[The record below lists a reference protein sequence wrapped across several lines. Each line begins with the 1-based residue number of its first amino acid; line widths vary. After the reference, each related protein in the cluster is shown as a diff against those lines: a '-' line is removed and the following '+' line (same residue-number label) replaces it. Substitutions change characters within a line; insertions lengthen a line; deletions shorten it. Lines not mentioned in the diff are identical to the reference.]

1 MSKERLSAFTDAI
14 LAIIMTILVLELKKP
29 ETADW
34 ASLWAL
40 RSDFFSYAVSFFW
53 LGAMWANIHNQWSKI
68 EKIDNKVLWWSIV
81 MLFFASFFP
90 YVTSFVSDHFTS
102 LFAQMFY
109 SAVVICVSLSNMA
122 LGRAVARANGSES
135 ALDYSSRKIVA
146 ADLII
151 KAVGIV
157 LAVFIYPPI
166 TMFAVILAG
175 CVVTFLPLIVERKN
189 KKRGEK
195 DAV

>member
-29 ETADW
+29 EAADW

-40 RSDFFSYAVSFFW
+40 KSDFFSYAVSFFW
-53 LGAMWANIHNQWSKI
+53 LGAMWVNIHNQWSKV
-68 EKIDNKVLWWSIV
+68 EKIDNQVLWFSII

-102 LFAQMFY
+102 LFAQMLY
-109 SAVVICVSLSNMA
+109 SVVVICVSLSNMA
-122 LGRAVARANGSES
+122 LGRAVARANGLMS

-151 KAVGIV
+151 KALGII
-157 LAVFIYPPI
+157 LAIFIYPPI

-175 CVVTFLPLIVERKN
+175 CVVTFLPHIVNRK
-189 KKRGEK
+189 KQETR
-195 DAV
+195 

>member
-1 MSKERLSAFTDAI
+1 MNKERLSAFTDAI

-29 ETADW
+29 EAADW

-53 LGAMWANIHNQWSKI
+53 LGAMWVNIHNQWSRI
-68 EKIDNKVLWWSIV
+68 EKIDNKVIWWSII

-109 SAVVICVSLSNMA
+109 SVVVICVSLSNMA
-122 LGRAVARANGSES
+122 LGRAVAGANGQTS
-135 ALDYSSRKIVA
+135 ALDYSSRRIVA

-151 KAVGIV
+151 KAVGII
-157 LAVFIYPPI
+157 LAIFIYPPI

-175 CVVTFLPLIVERKN
+175 CVVTFLPHFVSRRNIRPGGDTL
-189 KKRGEK
+189 
-195 DAV
+195 

>member
-1 MSKERLSAFTDAI
+1 MNKDRLSAFTDAI

-29 ETADW
+29 EAADW

-53 LGAMWANIHNQWSKI
+53 LGAMWVNIHNQWSRI
-68 EKIDNKVLWWSIV
+68 EKIDNRVLWWSII

-90 YVTSFVSDHFTS
+90 YVTSFVSNHFTS
-102 LFAQMFY
+102 LFAQMLY
-109 SAVVICVSLSNMA
+109 SVVVICVSLSNMA

-157 LAVFIYPPI
+157 LAIFIYPPI

-175 CVVTFLPLIVERKN
+175 CVVTFLPHVVNRKN
-189 KKRGEK
+189 KKRGER
-195 DAV
+195 DVV

>member
-29 ETADW
+29 EAADW

-53 LGAMWANIHNQWSKI
+53 LGAMWVNIHNQWSRI
-68 EKIDNKVLWWSIV
+68 EKIDNK
-81 MLFFASFFP
+81 
-90 YVTSFVSDHFTS
+90 
-102 LFAQMFY
+102 
-109 SAVVICVSLSNMA
+109 VICVSLSNMA
-122 LGRAVARANGSES
+122 LGRAVAGANGQTST
-135 ALDYSSRKIVA
+135 LDYSSRRIVA

-151 KAVGIV
+151 KAVGII
-157 LAVFIYPPI
+157 LAIFIYPPI

-175 CVVTFLPLIVERKN
+175 CVVTFLPHFVSRRNIRPGGDTL
-189 KKRGEK
+189 
-195 DAV
+195 

>member
-14 LAIIMTILVLELKKP
+14 LAIIMTILGMELKKP
-29 ETADW
+29 EAADW
-34 ASLWAL
+34 ASLLAL
-40 RSDFFSYAVSFFW
+40 KSDFFSYAVSFFW
-53 LGAMWANIHNQWSKI
+53 LGAMWVNIHNQWSKV
-68 EKIDNKVLWWSIV
+68 EKIDNRVLWWSII

-102 LFAQMFY
+102 LFAQMLY
-109 SAVVICVSLSNMA
+109 SVVVICVSLSNMA
-122 LGRAVARANGSES
+122 LGRAVARANGLMS

-151 KAVGIV
+151 KAVGII
-157 LAVFIYPPI
+157 LAIFVYPPI

-175 CVVTFLPLIVERKN
+175 CVVTFLPHIVNRKN
-189 KKRGEK
+189 KKRGEI